1 MNHFDTA
8 ATQTSTLN
16 PPIGELNCANDLLDD
31 REALNAAWERDGYW
45 FFRDVLDK
53 QVIGRIRQTYIDY
66 LLDMGVA
73 RMEGPSPRYNGAD
86 VTGMRLHT
94 ALTPL
99 NDAKV
104 HKLLHEAPTV
114 NAFFAKLFGCDPFWV
129 PFTMHRTNPP
139 VSDRS
144 GSRFDLV
151 HEDGVYNDGLPFLIC
166 WVPIDDIDQEVGGV
180 ALLEGV
186 HKGPCLHRR
195 DGPNILPIKEE
206 DVPGDKWRRAD
217 YKPGDVL
224 IMGLHTPH
232 SGLSNISADRFRMS
246 LDTRIM
252 PSSGKVPL
260 VGTLT
265 AVTPAGLKVQD
276 ACGVHELAF
285 DSASFVRGHYGDRM
299 PLDEIPDRYKPGKEV
314 IIAFEGGRVLNMR
327 PQN

>member
-1 MNHFDTA
+1 MR
-8 ATQTSTLN
+8 TSKLGA
-16 PPIGELNCANDLLDD
+16 PMGELKCANDLLDD
-31 REALNAAWERDGYW
+31 REALAAAWERDGYW

-53 QVIGRIRQTYIDY
+53 EVIGRIRQTYTDY
-66 LLDMGVA
+66 LLEMGVA

-86 VTGMRLHT
+86 VSGLHLHT
-94 ALTPL
+94 ALTRL

-104 HKLLHEAPTV
+104 HKILHEAPTI
-114 NAFFAKLFGCDPFWV
+114 NAFFAKLFGCDPFWI

-144 GSRFDLV
+144 TSRFDLI

-166 WVPIDDIDQEVGGV
+166 WVPVDDIDEDTGGV

-195 DGPNILPIKEE
+195 EGTNILPIDEQ
-206 DVPGDKWRRAD
+206 DVPSGQWRRTD

-224 IMGLHTPH
+224 MMGLHTPH

-252 PSSGKVPL
+252 PSTGKVPL

-265 AVTPAGLKVQD
+265 EVTKTGLKVED
-276 ACGVHELAF
+276 ANGVHELAF
-285 DSASFVRGHYGDRM
+285 DSTSFVRGHQGDRM
-299 PLDEIPDRYKPGKEV
+299 PLHEIPDRYKPGKEV
-314 IIAFEGGRVLNMR
+314 IIAFEDRRVVNMR